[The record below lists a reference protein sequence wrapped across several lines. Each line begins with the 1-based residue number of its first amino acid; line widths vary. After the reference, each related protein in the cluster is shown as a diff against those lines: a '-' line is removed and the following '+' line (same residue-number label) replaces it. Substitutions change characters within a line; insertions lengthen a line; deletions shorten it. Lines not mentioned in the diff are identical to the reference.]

1 MKRGHDPVA
10 LPESRTFKGQ
20 GGNRFKPYVSHNRN
34 IDNSSHVSTLDRPTF
49 FSQNMYVLDCLLD
62 KKPSK
67 RAWGHKGFG
76 PEPLFN
82 QPHLVNPPPTNY
94 LGRNPHTL
102 WFNSNFHWIFSLG
115 SLGYQKHK
123 KKKVCFATYRFFFL
137 QVSPADFTYFQ

>member
-10 LPESRTFKGQ
+10 LLESPTFKGQ

-62 KKPSK
+62 KKPSLL
-67 RAWGHKGFG
+67 HKGFG
-76 PEPLFN
+76 PEHLFN
-82 QPHLVNPPPTNY
+82 QPHLVNPPPPQTTSAQS
-94 LGRNPHTL
+94 PHL
-102 WFNSNFHWIFSLG
+102 VVKFKFPLDIFIGLSGLP
-115 SLGYQKHK
+115 K